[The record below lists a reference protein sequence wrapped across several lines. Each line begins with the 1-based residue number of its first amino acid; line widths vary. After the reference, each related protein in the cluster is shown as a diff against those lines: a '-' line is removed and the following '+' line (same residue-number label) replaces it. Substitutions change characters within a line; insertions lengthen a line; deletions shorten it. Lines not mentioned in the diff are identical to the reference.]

1 MRRRVLATGVLA
13 AMLALVGFAGTA
25 SASSN
30 STELYYFYG
39 CTGTDVPSSFWGT
52 KAALPTGGV
61 SGASA
66 FHVVGTNDIYAVLD
80 FGGGFPPGIEGGAA
94 AADDW
99 CYVQFGGVG
108 VRLVGGS
115 YNPSA

>member
-25 SASSN
+25 SASGN

-39 CTGTDVPSSFWGT
+39 CTGTDVPSSFYAT

-80 FGGGFPPGIEGGAA
+80 FGGGFPPGIDGSA

-99 CYVQFGGVG
+99 CYVAFGGVG

-115 YNPSA
+115 YNPGP